1 MVECRHSVPRILML
15 ILYGADVEDT
25 CLNLVMQIRASQ
37 TLQQNKRFSLNIKSA
52 LSYET
57 LYVYKIY

>member
-1 MVECRHSVPRILML
+1 ML

-52 LSYET
+52 LSYDT
-57 LYVYKIY
+57 LSEM